1 LRFQRA
7 LLAIAL
13 VSIPQFHSSIFQSF
27 NFRLRLSILQ
37 YFNISIFVAEA
48 ATNCAPKGQLLLAQG
63 IALG

>member
-1 LRFQRA
+1 MI
-7 LLAIAL
+7 AI
-13 VSIPQFHSSIFQSF
+13 
-27 NFRLRLSILQ
+27 SILP